1 MFNLLFVLAV
11 QTKENGFYGTIYA
24 LTLHDCS
31 NGFDHMVNPIRV
43 FTCPLGYILSIHVA
57 LLICKARTFSKIAKR
72 LNGDVLTETM
82 PFNRRHFII
91 MH

>member
-24 LTLHDCS
+24 LTLHDC
-31 NGFDHMVNPIRV
+31 GFDHVVNPIRV

-57 LLICKARTFSKIAKR
+57 LLIWKLIFVCLF
-72 LNGDVLTETM
+72 LFMVLSLEGGS
-82 PFNRRHFII
+82 
-91 MH
+91 

>member
-31 NGFDHMVNPIRV
+31 
-43 FTCPLGYILSIHVA
+43 
-57 LLICKARTFSKIAKR
+57 
-72 LNGDVLTETM
+72 
-82 PFNRRHFII
+82 
-91 MH
+91 